1 MSPAVKYTLGR
12 FGLFLLVLVL
22 LLPVPLNFLVKAM
35 IALVVSAVLSYF
47 LMADWRNQMAE
58 HLAAAADRR
67 AAEKERLR
75 AALAGDEGAAAA
87 GDRAASAGAAS
98 GSVASASAA
107 SAGVAPASAASAGAA
122 SAGADDH
129 ATRPAT
135 DTPAPAVERSEP
147 GAAARPPADAEIAS
161 KKTSAEA
168 REDGAVDHDTPVR
181 ADRGEEAPPA
191 GESAAVKDVQATA
204 DKK

>member
-98 GSVASASAA
+98 AN
-107 SAGVAPASAASAGAA
+107 AA

-129 ATRPAT
+129 ATRPAA
-135 DTPAPAVERSEP
+135 DTPGPVVERSEP
-147 GAAARPPADAEIAS
+147 GAVARLPADAETAG

-168 REDGAVDHDTPVR
+168 LESGAVDHDAPVL
-181 ADRGEEAPPA
+181 ADDRGEEAPPA

-204 DKK
+204 DNK